1 MLSTESFRPIYNL
14 GHIVLYVS
22 IDSKIQDDTICAQVN
37 MHKRSVDFV
46 ELGKVLKF
54 NPFEPIESDKLTQ
67 FYYRSLVYRKI
78 PEELIFEMFKKL
90 GIKDND
96 DE

>member
-22 IDSKIQDDTICAQVN
+22 VDSKIQDNTICAQVN
-37 MHKRSVDFV
+37 MQDRSVDFV

-54 NPFEPIESDKLTQ
+54 NPFEPIASDKLTQ
-67 FYYRSLVYRKI
+67 LHYKSLVYRKI
-78 PEELIFEMFKKL
+78 PEKLIFEMFEKL
-90 GIKDND
+90 GIKDDD